1 MHSSCVTNLLFGN
14 SEKSALF
21 TVLIQ
26 THLIAI
32 WVAVGQVHCGNK
44 MLGLRTRDVAN
55 KNQARPDHTSSD
67 EIMALIT

>member
-1 MHSSCVTNLLFGN
+1 VKKN
-14 SEKSALF
+14 ALF

-26 THLIAI
+26 RHLIAI
-32 WVAVGQVHCGNK
+32 WVAMGQVHCGNK
-44 MLGLRTRDVAN
+44 MAGLRARDVDN